1 MPRPDP
7 AIRAQPASARAT
19 RLIEARFAG
28 AFLAALLILTFPNLA
43 PAQSPPPPADPQAL
57 TTLTLDNALQ
67 LWVHPTPPNAQPNA
81 APGDIGLWLV
91 IHSGVLAEAD
101 DQIGAAYLAKRA
113 AGLGTPSVPLATLD
127 TLRPRF
133 GRPSSRA
140 TPSAGAHALLSHD
153 AVVYTLVV
161 PADDP
166 AAWNHALAH
175 YADLLANWSPDDA
188 AIARAHELAA
198 ERTDKLS
205 PDELARRHFLPDLF
219 ADQPLA
225 ARDLIPAPD
234 RLAQTSPDNVRAFVR
249 GHYRPSNATLI
260 IAGPIDPSDAISRVR
275 RALVSLP
282 NAGPPP
288 ARSVGIDHGVGGRV
302 SALAVQGYDP
312 AEVSLLTLSAPESHD
327 PSRRAVLDAVAA
339 ELVGARVRAAAPLA
353 DAGVVA
359 VETAVKPWIDAARI
373 AEVSVRVEAPGLTR
387 AGEGIAAE
395 LARIRHAGFTD
406 AQLRAARAEV
416 LARFEREAVAW
427 SLVGPDAVIE
437 QLAMAARLQGP
448 GPHTG
453 WVSPAAML
461 PVAARVL
468 TETTNDALTAHA
480 RAVFDP
486 GELACI
492 LISPDESETPTE
504 QDARRIL
511 AVANAAPPAGDRHI
525 PESLAAST
533 PSTPA
538 EIHQITHDPVADVW
552 TAALSNG
559 VIVRAKRTPGQSESM
574 VRVTVCD
581 GVARED
587 AATLGR
593 TRDAANAWRYPRTAR
608 ADAGQLRAWSID
620 RAVTFRPNIADHMLT
635 LEIDAGVPSPAGVS
649 DALTLAAALL
659 AEPRTDHAYAPRVVI
674 EQPDF
679 GPGIRRL
686 GELFLDPADPR
697 SRKAPPPERVDSAAA
712 DAWLATLAKAPLEV
726 AIVGDLPPE
735 EAIRHAANTLGAL
748 PARPAPSR
756 ARAWSAMPRGEA
768 VERLTDPTA
777 SEAVL
782 GIVFADASDLARV
795 RPMMIAAAA
804 IDAELKAACAAD
816 APSGMPRA
824 WVWLGDGIPDRAA
837 LIVRIADTPDP
848 DAAMRAIH
856 AAIDRVIDAE
866 SDPAVLAGEIDR
878 ARRIVER
885 AWSQPAFWAD
895 RLSRLAVHGLDTNAL
910 ADMPAAYA
918 SLTPESV
925 REALAAA
932 GAGVHKRVIV
942 TKEAPAE

>member
-7 AIRAQPASARAT
+7 AIRTEPASARAT
-19 RLIEARFAG
+19 RLIGAHFWT
-28 AFLAALLILTFPNLA
+28 AFLAFLLLLALPA
-43 PAQSPPPPADPQAL
+43 PAQSPPPPLPPADPHGL

-81 APGDIGLWLV
+81 APGEVALWLV

-140 TPSAGAHALLSHD
+140 TPSGGAHALLSHD
-153 AVVYTLVV
+153 AVVYTL
-161 PADDP
+161 AIDASDP

-175 YADLLANWSPDDA
+175 YADLLANWSPDDGA
-188 AIARAHELAA
+188 LARARELAA
-198 ERTDKLS
+198 ERTDKRS
-205 PDELARRHFLPDLF
+205 PDELARRRFLPDLF

-234 RLAQTSPDNVRAFVR
+234 RLAQTTPDRVRDFVHD
-249 GHYRPSNATLI
+249 HYRPSNATLI
-260 IAGPIDPSDAISRVR
+260 IAGPIDPSDTISRVR
-275 RALVSLP
+275 RGLTSLQG
-282 NAGPPP
+282 AGPAP
-288 ARSVGIDHGVGGRV
+288 ARSVGIRHGVGGRV
-302 SALAVQGYDP
+302 SALAVPGYDP
-312 AEVSLLTLSAPESHD
+312 AEFSLITLAPGHD
-327 PSRRAVLDAVAA
+327 TQDPARRGVLDAVAA
-339 ELVGARVRAAAPLA
+339 ELIGARVRGAAPLA

-373 AEVSVRVEAPGLTR
+373 AEVSVRVESPGLTR
-387 AGEGIAAE
+387 VGGGIAAE

-416 LARFEREAVAW
+416 LARFEREAAAW

-453 WVSPAAML
+453 WVSPDAML

-480 RAVFDP
+480 RAVFNP
-486 GELACI
+486 AELACI
-492 LISPDESETPTE
+492 LISPDESNPPTE

-511 AVANAAPPAGDRHI
+511 ALANATAPAAADRTIPQILAPSDPADI
-525 PESLAAST
+525 L
-533 PSTPA
+533 
-538 EIHQITHDPVADVW
+538 QITHDAVADVW
-552 TAALSNG
+552 TATLSNG
-559 VIVRAKRTPGQSESM
+559 VIVRVKRTPGESKSV

-593 TRDAANAWRYPRTAR
+593 TRDAANAWRYPRTAH
-608 ADAGQLRAWSID
+608 ADAGQLRAWSLD
-620 RAVTFRPNIADHMLT
+620 RTLTFRPNIADHMLT
-635 LEIDAGVPSPAGVS
+635 LEIDAGVPGPAGVA

-659 AEPRTDHAYAPRVVI
+659 AEPRTDHAYAPRVMI

-686 GELFLDPADPR
+686 GELFLDPDDPR
-697 SRKAPPPERVDSAAA
+697 SRKSPPPERVDSAAA

-735 EAIRHAANTLGAL
+735 EALQHAANTLGAL
-748 PARPAPSR
+748 PARPAP
-756 ARAWSAMPRGEA
+756 ARTRTWSALPRDET
-768 VERLTDPTA
+768 VVRLTDPTA

-782 GIVFADASDLARV
+782 GIVFADGSDLARV

-804 IDAELKAACAAD
+804 INTELEGVGAD
-816 APSGMPRA
+816 PTGMPRA

-837 LIVRIADTPDP
+837 LIVRIENTPDP
-848 DAAMRAIH
+848 DAAMLAIH

-866 SDPAVLAGEIDR
+866 SDPAVLEREIDR
-878 ARRIVER
+878 ARRIVDR
-885 AWSQPAFWAD
+885 VWSQPDFWAD
-895 RLSRLAVHGLDTNAL
+895 RLSRLTVHGLDTSAL

-932 GAGVHKRVIV
+932 ARTGVHKRVIV
-942 TKEAPAE
+942 TKE